1 MNRGIVPER
10 ARQEV
15 CEIAIEATKKDG
27 STPSGLALGLFRG
40 KQRLARPRASSD
52 ERAFVVLKPVQNPV
66 LLACQPQ

>member
-1 MNRGIVPER
+1 MNRGIVRER
-10 ARQEV
+10 AREEV
-15 CEIAIEATKKDG
+15 GEISVEATEKDG
-27 STPSGLALGLFRG
+27 STASGLALCLFRG